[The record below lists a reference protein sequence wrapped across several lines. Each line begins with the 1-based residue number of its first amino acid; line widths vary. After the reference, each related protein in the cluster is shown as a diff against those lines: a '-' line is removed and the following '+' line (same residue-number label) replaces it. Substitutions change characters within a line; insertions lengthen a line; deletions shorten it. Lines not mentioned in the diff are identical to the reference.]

1 MMERDEF
8 EFIRE
13 NDELPTWDG
22 YDAAIIGLGY
32 RCGMGD
38 VVIYDRDKMLEIAI
52 EMGMTFSEAD
62 EWISYNIEG
71 AYIGEKTPIIMN
83 KL

>member
-1 MMERDEF
+1 MMEKEEF

-22 YDAAIIGLGY
+22 YDEAIIGLGY

-38 VVIYDRDKMLEIAI
+38 VVIYDRDKMVEISI

-83 KL
+83 RL